1 MAPKNGWVG
10 KRGAVNVG
18 LESGHPRVCSVAFGA
33 LRGTAAFVVPVK
45 AWRGAVRGRYVL
57 SVSRLLFRAGSAA
70 QGRRSRRC
78 ETISGT
84 VRPFDE
90 GARRVSGAKL
100 APFAAIL
107 LPGKLGQVTRR
118 RAPLEAGVARPACPG
133 MFFGDSWRVYA

>member
-57 SVSRLLFRAGSAA
+57 SISRLLFRAGFTA
-70 QGRRSRRC
+70 
-78 ETISGT
+78 
-84 VRPFDE
+84 
-90 GARRVSGAKL
+90 
-100 APFAAIL
+100 
-107 LPGKLGQVTRR
+107 
-118 RAPLEAGVARPACPG
+118 
-133 MFFGDSWRVYA
+133 